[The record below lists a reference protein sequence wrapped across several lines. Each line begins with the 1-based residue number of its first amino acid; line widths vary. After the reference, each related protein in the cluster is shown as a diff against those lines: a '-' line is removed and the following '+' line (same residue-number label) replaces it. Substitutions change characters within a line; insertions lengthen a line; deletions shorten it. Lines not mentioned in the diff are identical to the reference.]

1 MNSNANQR
9 TVFFI
14 SDGTGITAET
24 LGHSLISQF
33 EDVVFRQVRIPF
45 VDSVEKALD
54 CVFQIRQAGE
64 RDGARPVVISTLV
77 NPVTA
82 EILHRGE
89 GLMLDFFEAFIAP
102 LEAELGVKS
111 SHTIGRSHGHANS
124 RDYSARIDAI
134 NFTMAHDDGVSNKD
148 LDLADVILV
157 GVSRSGKTPTSL
169 YLALQFGIKAA
180 NYPLIPDD
188 FERGRLPDSLI
199 KHRSKLFGL
208 TIKPERLASIRQ
220 ERRPNSRYASVDNC
234 RYEIEAAQKM
244 MRREDIPWLDSTSK
258 SIEEISATLLQA
270 FGIDRAVY

>member
-1 MNSNANQR
+1 MTSNANQR

-33 EDVVFRQVRIPF
+33 EGVAFRQVRVPF

-54 CVFQIRQAGE
+54 CVFQIRQASE

-82 EILHRGE
+82 DILRRAD
-89 GLMLDFFEAFIAP
+89 GLVLDFFEAFIAP
-102 LEAELGVKS
+102 LEAELGVHS
-111 SHTIGRSHGHANS
+111 SHTIGRSHGRANS
-124 RDYSARIDAI
+124 RDYMARIEAI
-134 NFTMAHDDGVSNKD
+134 NFTMAHDDGVSNTE
-148 LDLADVILV
+148 LDQADVILV

-180 NYPLIPDD
+180 NYPLIPED
-188 FERGRLPDSLI
+188 FERGRLPDSLV
-199 KHRSKLFGL
+199 KYRSKLFGL
-208 TIKPERLASIRQ
+208 TIGPERLASIRQ
-220 ERRPNSRYASVDNC
+220 ERRPDSGYASIENC

-244 MRREDIPWLDSTSK
+244 MRREGIQWLDSTSK
-258 SIEEISATLLQA
+258 SIEEISAALMQA
-270 FGIDRAVY
+270 VRIDRQVY